1 MKTADEKKAF
11 LQGLQNIKDRRLD
24 ERQRGLI
31 EGNRRDLER
40 SKNLARGQLDKDV
53 LKVSRGPQDTLLND
67 PVKKISGGK
76 DYVDPGTRVGG
87 TDKIDTKQVQKLKS
101 GEQFQKDIA
110 DKQAKSK
117 LRKHARALAEAG
129 DTKGLQD
136 LIKKY
141 GNIGKKVGL
150 RAMGP
155 AMALKDAISGTSS
168 ALGSSEFG
176 QELGENLMEQGLE
189 EALAFL
195 GMSAPALA
203 IAALTSETGP
213 EAGSLEAMA
222 EDPSVPLE
230 QRIEIMKQLREK
242 YMKGM

>member
-1 MKTADEKKAF
+1 MKTADESKAF
-11 LQGLQNIKDRRLD
+11 LQGLQNLRDRRLE

-53 LKVSRGPQDTLLND
+53 LRVSRGSQDTILNE
-67 PVKKISGGK
+67 PVQRMAGSK
-76 DYVDPGTRVGG
+76 DIPDPGTRVGG
-87 TDKIDTKQVQKLKS
+87 TDKIDTKEVQKLKT

-110 DKQAKSK
+110 DKRAKGQ
-117 LRKHARALAEAG
+117 LRKYAKGLAEAG
-129 DTKGLQD
+129 DTEGLKN

-141 GNIGKKVGL
+141 GDIGKKVGL
-150 RAMGP
+150 RALGP
-155 AMALKDAISGTSS
+155 AMALKDAVAGTTS
-168 ALGSSEFG
+168 AVGSSEFG
-176 QELGENLMEQGLE
+176 QELGENLMEQGSQ
-189 EALAFL
+189 EALASL

-222 EDPSVPLE
+222 EDPSIPTE
-230 QRIEIMKQLREK
+230 QRIEIMKKLREK